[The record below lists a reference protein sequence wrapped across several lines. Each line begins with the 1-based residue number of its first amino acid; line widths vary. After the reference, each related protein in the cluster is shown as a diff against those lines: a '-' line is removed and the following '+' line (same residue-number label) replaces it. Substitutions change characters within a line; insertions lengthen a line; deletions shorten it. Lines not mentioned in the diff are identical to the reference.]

1 MFKYHTEE
9 LFTLFSNF
17 MKFQE
22 GKYDTVSNVV
32 DCHLQY
38 DIQILEAMHVRAQL
52 GYLGAILVHPM
63 RRQNFAGELHLNF
76 YNI

>member
-1 MFKYHTEE
+1 
-9 LFTLFSNF
+9 

-22 GKYDTVSNVV
+22 GRYDTVSDVV
-32 DCHLQY
+32 DFHLQY
-38 DIQILEAMHVRAQL
+38 DIHILEAMHVRAQL
-52 GYLGAILVHPM
+52 DYLGAILVHPM

>member
-1 MFKYHTEE
+1 MFEYHTEE

-22 GKYDTVSNVV
+22 GRYDTVSDVV
-32 DCHLQY
+32 DFHLQA
-38 DIQILEAMHVRAQL
+38 DIHILEAMHVRAQL
-52 GYLGAILVHPM
+52 VYLGAILVHPM